1 MEKLGYAE
9 FKVGPFDSSPLP
21 KGHLI
26 KKWNNIWPGINE
38 IEMTINTENKPVDV

>member
-9 FKVGPFDSSPLP
+9 FKVGPLDSSPLP

>member
-9 FKVGPFDSSPLP
+9 FKVGRP
-21 KGHLI
+21 I